1 MKSMHFKALS
11 SGHQNEQI
19 LTNFQ
24 EIAFHH
30 LVYLHEILSILIK
43 SPDFNDIKEIAN
55 FFEIMP

>member
-24 EIAFHH
+24 EIAFHR
-30 LVYLHEILSILIK
+30 LVYLHEILSIFIK
-43 SPDFNDIKEIAN
+43 SPDFSEIS
-55 FFEIMP
+55 